1 MVLFSPDLQQ
11 QTGSTLQLDQTTMQL
26 DWTRLGWIYFL
37 LILSEYTFTDC
48 CGPEFWSG
56 NTNYSRKL
64 EQQFHL

>member
-37 LILSEYTFTDC
+37 THPIRIYIYRLLWT
-48 CGPEFWSG
+48 
-56 NTNYSRKL
+56 
-64 EQQFHL
+64 